1 VIGEDDHLLL
11 VGQVDTDD
19 RVLRWHEYAETGQ
32 SSVAVTVAS
41 RAASSVAHERP
52 PPAMGHQA
60 RQAHQEDVST
70 SVIDT
75 QSIYLRRVGE
85 AQPTG
90 VAGDLAY
97 AKASSLSDSL

>member
-1 VIGEDDHLLL
+1 
-11 VGQVDTDD
+11 
-19 RVLRWHEYAETGQ
+19 
-32 SSVAVTVAS
+32 
-41 RAASSVAHERP
+41 
-52 PPAMGHQA
+52 MGHQA